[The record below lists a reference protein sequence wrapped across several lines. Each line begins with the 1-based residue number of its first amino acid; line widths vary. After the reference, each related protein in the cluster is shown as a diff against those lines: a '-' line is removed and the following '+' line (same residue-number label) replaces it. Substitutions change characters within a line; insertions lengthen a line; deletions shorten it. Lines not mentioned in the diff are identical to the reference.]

1 MVPTMTPMALGLLE
15 LDRDRNAAR
24 LPPERREGLVDVA
37 LEAGIEAA
45 RGLRERY
52 GELDPAGL
60 ARRLGAAIEESDGE
74 GGFGG
79 VTVFA
84 DYTPRPPRV
93 RLYRRAIDDLD
104 RRLDAYPDAD
114 LLSKSGTRLVF
125 VAHELFH
132 HLETLQP
139 ASTLSR
145 LHRVPVLAI
154 GPVTLT
160 GQLRSLSEIAA
171 GAFAQS
177 LLGLRHHPKLLE
189 RLLLQ

>member
-1 MVPTMTPMALGLLE
+1 MVPSMTPMALGLLE

-24 LPPERREGLVDVA
+24 LPPGERERLVGAA
-37 LEAGIEAA
+37 LEAGSEAA
-45 RGLRERY
+45 RGLWERY
-52 GELDPAGL
+52 GDLDPADL
-60 ARRLGAAIEESDGE
+60 ARRLEVAIEESDGE
-74 GGFGG
+74 GGYGG

-93 RLYRRAIDDLD
+93 RLYGRAIDDLD
-104 RRLDAYPDAD
+104 RRLDAYPDVD
-114 LLSKSGTRLVF
+114 LLSKSGTRPVF

-145 LHRVPVLAI
+145 LHRVPLLTI
-154 GPVTLT
+154 GPVKLT

-189 RLLLQ
+189 RLLLT